1 MFNRAILIDGAI
13 GPASAESYHQNF
25 HFDRINNTWLSK
37 RP

>member
-1 MFNRAILIDGAI
+1 MLNRAILIDGAI
-13 GPASAESYHQNF
+13 GPASAESYQNF